1 LFLALAGSLALSAAA
16 QEPRPARGV
25 EILTP
30 SAAPG
35 APVLCVDGR
44 PYFLHA
50 TVFPYYRVP
59 RDLWE
64 SSLDRYRTLG
74 INTIEL
80 VVPWNWHQPAPE
92 EPDFDGRTNPR
103 RDLRAL
109 LKLVADRGFRLVVRT
124 GPAAD
129 RDFRHGGYPEWLLDR
144 TEARMSARDRLAGRL
159 PPLAEL
165 SLRDPAAAARGWL
178 SDAEHMSAARQWL
191 EALARELLP
200 WTATRTILVPAPASE
215 RPRPDA
221 PQQAEAGGPLILVQV
236 EEVAV
241 PGAAAE
247 YAEALAEVLRRAGLD
262 VPIVV
267 RAGEGLV
274 PPGSAS
280 LPARGEWFAPPP
292 PPAGS
297 TAEPRIG
304 PSELASL
311 AWAAERLNAQSE
323 FPPLFAALAPGWAAP
338 SDDARPAESRPENLL
353 LASRLLLAHG
363 AKGFV
368 YWPLQDSLTP
378 AGWSAPDVSRHYRW
392 DAPLALS
399 GEPQFRARIVERNA
413 QMLAMWGEA
422 LAASRRRTDLAV
434 VWSEPGTAG
443 GSAATRGRRAAIQ
456 KLLRLSLLAGL
467 STGLVDPAREPVE
480 RLQTHP
486 VILLPLAGEAA
497 PLPEEAQ
504 RRLVEY
510 VRGGGTLVWFPARP
524 LAGPLAALW
533 QSEPA
538 AAGAPDA
545 AVTAEWRFGAGRVF
559 ESTKDF
565 FSWLNLQ
572 DPLAVARSAFESAW
586 ATGTLREFL
595 TRADVAPA
603 VRWPTLSPVADRLLA
618 TQLVSNAG
626 ASRAGEAATRGVTGL
641 LSVTN
646 LSYDEPAEETLS
658 LLPPA
663 ASARDASAERIE
675 LRVSLP
681 PRESLLLPL
690 EQPLCSAAPATAE
703 CSDAVVAAGAE
714 LVRAERDG
722 RNLLLT
728 FYAPSRAQVFLRLAQ
743 QPRRVMLEEMRPAV
757 EWNTK
762 TNVLVFDVLRGAA
775 PDFLRTVT
783 IQLPYPPFVPER
795 PEPGRKPPAGVARRF
810 LDSVRLPL
818 GEDASLPSEPPLFLL
833 NEKLEGE
840 ATLALENLDDR
851 GAGVELRAEGFV
863 RGSRS
868 GALGGRETNLLRVE
882 LKPEPGSLPD
892 TAPDADGL
900 YRGQMELRVRREPTA
915 LAAAYAVIRPETV
928 TPYRFDFDRDG
939 SVEWA
944 LEDRALRLVFSPE
957 AGGQAVALVDKVT
970 QTNLTTVAGAFLDGL
985 AADGGV
991 VADFSNRPY
1000 RAEWLTA
1007 GDAPAVRLTY
1017 AAPDSSPERVAVEK
1031 TFRIAGNDEI
1041 VADYSVALGGG
1052 GGAGAPVHFVT
1063 ALSFPVLLRGP
1074 FTTEFCFDSAPG
1086 EGPEA
1091 RENAEA
1097 ASCSPFAPGG
1107 APLDSPPA
1115 ARGGGRLVLR
1125 TPGRLAVALD
1135 WPEGARVRVERKRY
1149 SAQVRVIFPPLTPDG
1164 EPARYSLRMKLL
1176 PAS

>member
-1 LFLALAGSLALSAAA
+1 MALSAAA
-16 QEPRPARGV
+16 QEPGPGRGV
-25 EILTP
+25 EILAP
-30 SAAPG
+30 SVAAGVPE
-35 APVLCVDGR
+35 LRVDGR
-44 PYFLHA
+44 PYFFHA
-50 TVFPYYRVP
+50 AVFPYYRIP

-64 SSLDRYRTLG
+64 SSLGRYRTLG
-74 INTIEL
+74 INTVEL

-92 EPDFDGRTNPR
+92 EPDFEGRTNPR
-103 RDLRAL
+103 RDLRTL
-109 LKLVADRGFRLVVRT
+109 LKLVADGGFRLVVRT
-124 GPAAD
+124 GPVAD

-144 TEARMSARDRLAGRL
+144 AEVRMPARDQMAGRL

-165 SLRDPAAAARGWL
+165 SQRDPAAAARGWL
-178 SDAEHMSAARQWL
+178 SDAEHISAARSWL

-200 WTATRTILVPAPASE
+200 WTASRTILVPAPASE

-221 PQQAEAGGPLILVQV
+221 PQQVEAGGPLILVQL
-236 EEVAV
+236 EEVAA

-247 YAEALAEVLRRAGLD
+247 YAGALAEVLRRAGLD

-267 RAGEGLV
+267 RAGEELA
-274 PPGSAS
+274 PPGAAS
-280 LPARGEWFAPPP
+280 LPARGEWVAPPP

-304 PSELASL
+304 PAELASL
-311 AWAAERLNAQSE
+311 AWVAARLDARPG
-323 FPPLFAALAPGWAAP
+323 FPPLFAALAPGWVAP
-338 SDDARPAESRPENLL
+338 ADDARPPESRPENLL

-363 AKGFV
+363 AKGFA

-378 AGWSAPDVSRHYRW
+378 AGWSAPEVNRHYRW
-392 DAPLALS
+392 DAPLASS

-422 LAASRRRTDLAV
+422 LAASRRRTDLAI
-434 VWSEPGTAG
+434 VWSEPDAVAG
-443 GSAATRGRRAAIQ
+443 GAAARAAIQ

-467 STGLVDPAREPVE
+467 SAGLVDPAREPVE
-480 RLQTHP
+480 RLLAHP
-486 VILLPLAGEAA
+486 VILLPLVGEAA
-497 PLPEEAQ
+497 PPEEAQ

-524 LAGPLAALW
+524 LAGPLAQLW
-533 QSEPA
+533 QSEPV

-545 AVTAEWRFGAGRVF
+545 AVNAEWRFGVGRVF

-565 FSWLNLQ
+565 FSWLKLE
-572 DPLAVARSAFESAW
+572 DPLGVARSAFESAW
-586 ATGTLREFL
+586 AAGALREFL

-603 VRWPTLSPVADRLLA
+603 VRLPTLSPVADRLLA
-618 TQLVSNAG
+618 TQLVANAG
-626 ASRAGEAATRGVTGL
+626 AGRPGDAATRGVTGF

-646 LSYDEPAEETLS
+646 LSYDEHAEETLS

-663 ASARDASAERIE
+663 AAARETSAERIE

-690 EQPLCSAAPATAE
+690 EQPLCSAAPATAD
-703 CSDAVVAAGAE
+703 CSDAIVAAGAE

-728 FYAPSRAQVFLRLAQ
+728 FYAPSRAQVLLRLAQ
-743 QPRRVMLEEMRPAV
+743 QPRRVMLEEMRPEV
-757 EWNTK
+757 EWNSK
-762 TNVLVFDVLRGAA
+762 TNVLAFDVLRGAA

-783 IQLPYPPFVPER
+783 IQLPYLPFVPER
-795 PEPGRKPPAGVARRF
+795 PDPGRKPPAGVVSRF
-810 LDSVRLPL
+810 VDSVRLPL

-863 RGSRS
+863 RGARS

-882 LKPEPGSLPD
+882 LKPEPGSSPD

-900 YRGQMELRVRREPTA
+900 YRGRMELRVRREPTA
-915 LAAAYAVIRPETV
+915 LAAAFAVIRPQTV

-939 SVEWA
+939 YLEWA

-970 QTNLTTVAGAFLDGL
+970 QTNLTTVAGAFLDGI

-991 VADFSNRPY
+991 VADFFNRPY
-1000 RAEWLTA
+1000 RAEWLTVE
-1007 GDAPAVRLTY
+1007 DAPAVRLTY
-1017 AAPDSSPERVAVEK
+1017 SAMDSSPDRVAIEK
-1031 TFRIAGNDEI
+1031 TFRIAVNDEI
-1041 VADYSVALGGG
+1041 VAEYSVALAGDA
-1052 GGAGAPVHFVT
+1052 GAGASVHFVT
-1063 ALSFPVLLRGP
+1063 AFSFPVLLRGP
-1074 FTTEFCFDSAPG
+1074 FTTEFCFGRTLEEEP
-1086 EGPEA
+1086 GPE
-1091 RENAEA
+1091 ENTEA

-1107 APLDSPPA
+1107 APLDSPPSRMRD
-1115 ARGGGRLVLR
+1115 RGGGRLVVR

-1135 WPEGARVRVERKRY
+1135 WPEDARVRVEMKRY
-1149 SAQVRVIFPPLTPDG
+1149 SAQVRIIFPPLTPGG
-1164 EPARYSLRMKLL
+1164 EPTRIPLRMKLL
-1176 PAS
+1176 PAL